1 MKIEETKPI
10 QLARRRFLTGAA
22 ALLSASYLPNA
33 WPKALPPR
41 LPIPA
46 LVDGI
51 LLLTLS
57 GNTNTAL
64 LLRQCPHLSVFAKY
78 RFLHSVL

>member
-1 MKIEETKPI
+1 MKIDETKPI

-22 ALLSASYLPNA
+22 ALLSASYLPSA
-33 WPKALPPR
+33 WPKALPPK

-51 LLLTLS
+51 LLLTLWKHEHCA
-57 GNTNTAL
+57 NVA
-64 LLRQCPHLSVFAKY
+64 SVSAFKRIRKVPFSA
-78 RFLHSVL
+78 